1 MNKNIFFLFINISL
15 QLTIKEGVYNLLWDN
30 NYLKFDRKNVVISDT
45 FIHPDTYFRII
56 KKNPNYDYYYLQII
70 RKNFL
75 LSCSSNKELIFINQ
89 KEKNNLTEWKFIK
102 AEKNI

>member
-30 NYLKFDRKNVVISDT
+30 KYLKFDRKKVAISDT

-56 KKNPNYDYYYLQII
+56 KKNQTDDYYYLQII
-70 RKNFL
+70 RKNLL
-75 LSCSSNKELIFINQ
+75 LSYSSNKELILIN
-89 KEKNNLTEWKFIK
+89 KKKKNKLK
-102 AEKNI
+102 